1 MKVVNV
7 QEIVLQIKKKILI
20 NLTITST
27 EIINKQPI
35 IILNLNRLNNNVK
48 MKNFQNHLQLLNLPK
63 KLNKIKNLLRQNL
76 KIILK
81 KFLKKLP
88 NIQLLMN
95 KNMNNQFYL
104 EWKDVENVIEHLQ
117 VIE

>member
-1 MKVVNV
+1 MKVLNV

-48 MKNFQNHLQLLNLPK
+48 MKNF
-63 KLNKIKNLLRQNL
+63 
-76 KIILK
+76 
-81 KFLKKLP
+81 
-88 NIQLLMN
+88 
-95 KNMNNQFYL
+95 
-104 EWKDVENVIEHLQ
+104 
-117 VIE
+117 